1 MIAYLEGRVISK
13 TLDSIIIQTGGVGYL
28 VYATEQLLASAHLGQ
43 SIKCYIY
50 TSVKDDAID
59 LYGFLGAEE
68 QGLFK
73 DLLSVSGVGAKTAIN
88 VLSFSTPQIIHAIRT
103 ADIDFF
109 TNVPRLGRK
118 NAQKIIIELKNKYHA
133 TSELELSHLDHL
145 DDITKALQSMGYS
158 RAEALEAAKTIPS
171 DVDKIEDQLKI
182 ALKSL
187 SKQ

>member
-1 MIAYLEGRVISK
+1 MIAHLEGRVISK
-13 TLDSIIIQTGGVGYL
+13 STDSIIIQANGVGYL
-28 VYATEQLLASAHLGQ
+28 VYATASLLSKTRVGTDLQAFV
-43 SIKCYIY
+43 Y

-59 LYGFLGAEE
+59 LYGFASFEE
-68 QGLFK
+68 QSLFK

-88 VLSFSTPQIIHAIRT
+88 ILSFPTTHIIQAIRS

-109 TNVPRLGRK
+109 TIVPRLGRK

-145 DDITKALQSMGYS
+145 DDITKALQSMGYTRS
-158 RAEALEAAKTIPS
+158 EALEAAKTIPQ
-171 DVDKIEDQLKI
+171 DVNKIEDQLKI

-187 SKQ
+187 SI